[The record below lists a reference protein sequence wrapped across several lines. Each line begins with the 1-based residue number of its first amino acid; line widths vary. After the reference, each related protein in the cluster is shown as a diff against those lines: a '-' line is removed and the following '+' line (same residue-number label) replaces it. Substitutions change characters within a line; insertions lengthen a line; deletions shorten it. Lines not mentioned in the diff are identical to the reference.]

1 MKTRIGFVTNS
12 SSSSFILA
20 YNSKNVVS
28 EIWEQLES
36 KYDEIQAGEYL
47 GYLME
52 YLNKADNEAENIDDF
67 LSEQADNFRWE
78 EKYQYIEDLERKGYS
93 YKRARTVAES
103 EEGQAEIQN
112 RVQKR
117 VKELCDNIKDFDT
130 VKKINIPDDYEP
142 LSSLEHTVVRNL
154 KECKDVKSCH

>member
-78 EKYQYIEDLERKGYS
+78 KLRIESK
-93 YKRARTVAES
+93 
-103 EEGQAEIQN
+103 
-112 RVQKR
+112 
-117 VKELCDNIKDFDT
+117 KELKSFATIL
-130 VKKINIPDDYEP
+130 KILIQ
-142 LSSLEHTVVRNL
+142 L
-154 KECKDVKSCH
+154 KRLTFLTTMNHFLLWNTQLFVT

>member
-28 EIWEQLES
+28 EIWEQLEN
-36 KYDEIQAGEYL
+36 KYGEIQAGEYL

-52 YLNKADNEAENIDDF
+52 YLNKTDNEAKNIDDF
-67 LSEQADNFRWE
+67 LSEQANNFKWE
-78 EKYQYIEDLERKGYS
+78 EKYQYIKELERKGYN
-93 YKRARTVAES
+93 YKRARTMSES

-112 RVQKR
+112 RIQKR
-117 VKELCDNIKDFDT
+117 IKELCDNIKDFDT

-142 LSSLEHTVVRNL
+142 LSSLEQTVVRNL